1 VRGPPDGLTADARRA
16 ALDQARAA
24 RGRRAGGHRADI
36 ARLALDAE
44 RIPLSEGRSLA
55 TALHEAVR
63 ALDAAEEH
71 IAVAG
76 LRARRV
82 AAAKEAP
89 DDRRGSGAVSGDAI
103 VSPRL
108 I

>member
-1 VRGPPDGLTADARRA
+1 MG
-16 ALDQARAA
+16 AA
-24 RGRRAGGHRADI
+24 REDI
-36 ARLALDAE
+36 ARLALAAE
-44 RIPLSEGRSLA
+44 RIPAVPKDGSLV

-82 AAAKEAP
+82 AAAAKEAP
-89 DDRRGSGAVSGDAI
+89 DEGPGAGSGAAKLGH
-103 VSPRL
+103 R
-108 I
+108 

>member
-1 VRGPPDGLTADARRA
+1 MPGPPDGLTADARRP

-24 RGRRAGGHRADI
+24 VGAAREDI

-89 DDRRGSGAVSGDAI
+89 
-103 VSPRL
+103 
-108 I
+108 